1 MKNKLH
7 FLTNRLLLKVLIMGY
22 ISICSLGVTTLK
34 AQVNFT
40 QTLTADFNKGVFNNV
55 VAASDNVYL
64 QNSATDVGSWL
75 TATVLP
81 QTLAGHKTVTWN
93 DRYVY
98 MVGGFNN
105 TSYVNTVYVATIQS
119 GGISGWTAL
128 NALPTALRD
137 PAVLIGTN
145 TIYVLGGKNDTQVF
159 NTIYYAAI
167 NTDGTIG
174 AWQTSAVTLP
184 VNLWGHTATYMM
196 GAIYVI
202 GGSSSLTENTAL
214 NTVYYAKV
222 NALNT
227 LSAFVAGTNLP
238 TACNRHSTV
247 TYNSKLY
254 VLGGYNNSGTKANT
268 VYIATPGL
276 DGSTGAWSTGTNL
289 PVAISNHSSVVT
301 NGLITVM
308 AGAVGAT
315 LSNTVYFANA
325 DAVSLAWTT
334 SGNVMYDFTKDGSAF
349 TGNGQIYYG
358 GGSNLSGTP
367 IFNCRYANLT
377 LTSNFV
383 NHGVFVSNPFYEL
396 GAERVID
403 SIAFKKAYTAPA
415 NLQVT
420 YRTAGSDGIWGN
432 WTSLVTASPITL
444 GITKQY
450 LQYAAIL
457 TGSTTFNST
466 FNEMKLTTQGTQL
479 SGNLNS
485 TLTFTKA
492 ASPYW
497 ATADISFTA
506 GTHTF
511 QAGTT
516 ILFLPETGLS
526 VGQANVICSGTP
538 IDSVKFLSYNSEVGK
553 WDGIYFAPESDVSV
567 SSQFNYTL
575 ISNAGFG
582 SNDANLYCNQTNEPL
597 LSNCNINMADGTGIR
612 LETSNLIIQNSK
624 IQNGTGN
631 GLYLYN
637 SNPSLLNSIITN
649 NAGAGVY
656 FSSST
661 SLPNYTNTTISNNL
675 YAILYPNVN
684 VTLNNPLGTLTLT
697 NNTYNGICLPGGDIE
712 NSYRWNSLSF
722 PIIITNNLRVGKYY
736 STCRLTIEPG
746 NNIKVVAGKNMQIGF
761 NASYPYGG
769 ELYAIGGA
777 DSLIT
782 FTSLN
787 GVAGGWEGLYFYDL
801 SDAYSSTSVMDY
813 CVVEKGNAY
822 NMYIEN
828 TYQPSINHCTIRNAV
843 QDGLKFYGAYN
854 SVINSTIVNNGRYPA
869 YFSEVHTF
877 PTLNGN
883 TYLGNGINMIG
894 FSGGS
899 LTENRT
905 LQNDGIGYH
914 ILDNILIGRYYEFR
928 RLTIEPGLTLSFAN
942 GKGIQV
948 GYSAS
953 YPYGGE
959 LHAIGKADS
968 IITFTPYS
976 GTAGDWNGIYFHDL
990 SDYSGATNQLKYCIV
1005 QKAGAY
1011 NVLCENTGSVTLDH
1025 CLFANAVTDGL
1036 RYNASYG
1043 SFTNCTFNNNGRY
1056 PVNFLD
1062 WTSAPY
1068 HKNNTF
1074 SGNVVNLMA
1083 LSGGTYTENRTLLKD
1098 NAEYLVLGNITIGKY
1113 YTVSRLSVEPGIT
1126 LNFASG
1132 KYIKVGFSD
1141 GYPNGGELWSVGKAD
1156 STITYKPYTG
1166 IAGDWAGIYF
1176 ESRSNFGGAVSS
1188 LKYCNISK
1196 GNIFNVLAENTSQ
1209 PTIQYCNL
1217 TQAVGNGLNIVNSS
1231 PTVRN
1236 STFNYNT
1243 GYGILMDGSSTATI
1257 GNTSAYTN
1265 NILNNYG
1272 AYDLYN
1278 NTANNIDARY
1288 NFWGTGEST
1297 MAMYRVYDKS
1307 DNAAKGRIW
1316 QWPFEHVPSL
1326 LVTTTVMGGT
1336 VKYANAGAYPMM
1348 NAGLV
1353 VKDFANTTINSATAN
1368 GSGVYALPSMASGSY
1383 TMTVT
1388 PTVWG
1393 GINSTDALGIL
1404 NHFTQIIPLS
1414 GMKLAAADVNFSHS
1428 VNGTD
1433 ALLVMKRYSGQI
1445 STFPAGDYLYNYDTV
1460 IMNGSNVTGNIEVL
1474 CFGDVNASYTPAT
1487 KSTLSTGLVLE
1498 GTLQVES
1505 NTEFEFPVRL
1515 KAGMQ
1520 VGAISLGFYYPEQ
1533 YLEITGAKLAN
1544 GFSDF
1549 SWTAVDG
1556 LFKMGWCDR
1565 NTLDVND
1572 DEMVVILRMKSKD
1585 FSNLNAGIE
1594 LELFE
1599 DCEFADGLATPNDW
1613 EIVSI
1618 PSINAKS
1625 TGINTGYGLVG
1636 LSAYPNPLTNKSVV
1650 EFSLEKE
1657 GNVHISLLNSA
1668 GTFVKDLKNTELASG
1683 NHKVALDASNL
1694 KPGIYL
1700 LKIEITSNGQYRS
1713 DMIKVVVSN

>member
-1 MKNKLH
+1 MKNNLR
-7 FLTNRLLLKVLIMGY
+7 FTTNRL
-22 ISICSLGVTTLK
+22 TLK
-34 AQVNFT
+34 TLFMGFVSILAMGITSLMAQVNFT
-40 QTLTADFNKGVFNNV
+40 QTLNADFNKGVFNNV

-81 QTLAGHKTVTWN
+81 QTLAGHKTVSWN

-119 GGISGWTAL
+119 GGITGWTAL

-137 PAVLIGTN
+137 PAVVIGTN
-145 TIYVLGGKNDTQVF
+145 TIYVIGGKNDTQVF

-174 AWQTSAVTLP
+174 AWQTSSVTLP

-227 LSAFVAGTNLP
+227 LSAFVSGTSLP
-238 TACNRHSTV
+238 TACNRHSAL

-254 VLGGYNNSGTKANT
+254 VLGGYNNSGTKVNT

-325 DAVSLAWTT
+325 DAVSLAWST
-334 SGNVMYDFTKDGSAF
+334 SANVLYDYTKDGSAF
-349 TGNGQIYYG
+349 SGNGQLYYAG
-358 GGSNLSGTP
+358 GANLSGTP
-367 IFNCRYANLT
+367 IFNCRYANLAM
-377 LTSNFV
+377 TSNFV
-383 NHGVFVSNPFYEL
+383 NHGVFVSNPFFEL
-396 GAERVID
+396 GGERIID
-403 SIAFKKAYTAPA
+403 SIAFKKAFTAPA

-432 WTSLVTASPITL
+432 WTSLVTASPIIL

-497 ATADISFTA
+497 ATSDISFTG

-511 QAGTT
+511 QAGST
-516 ILFLPETGLS
+516 ILFLPETGLN
-526 VGQANVICSGTP
+526 VGQANVVCNGTAV
-538 IDSVKFLSYNSEVGK
+538 DSVKFLSYNSEVGK

-567 SSQFNYTL
+567 SSQFNYTV

-582 SNDANLYCNQTNEPL
+582 SNDANLFCDQTNEPL
-597 LSNCNINMADGTGIR
+597 LSNCNINRAEGTGIR
-612 LETSNLIIQNSK
+612 LETSNLVIQNSK

-637 SNPSLLNSIITN
+637 SNPSLINSTITN
-649 NAGAGVY
+649 NTNAGVY
-656 FSSST
+656 LSSAT
-661 SLPNYTNTTISNNL
+661 SLPNYSNTTISNNL
-675 YAILYPNVN
+675 YALFYPTVSI
-684 VTLNNPLGTLTLT
+684 TLTEHLGTLTLT
-697 NNTYNGICLPGGDIE
+697 NNTYNGVCLPGGDVE
-712 NSYRWNSLSF
+712 SNYRWNSLSF

-736 STCRLTIEPG
+736 SSCRLTIEPG
-746 NNIKVVAGKNMQIGF
+746 NTIKMLAGKNIQIGF
-761 NASYPYGG
+761 YAGYPYSG

-782 FTSLN
+782 FTSFN
-787 GVAGGWEGLYFYDL
+787 GTAGGWEGLYFNDL
-801 SDAYSSTSVMDY
+801 SDSYTSTSVLYY
-813 CVVEKGNAY
+813 CVVEKANAY
-822 NMYIEN
+822 NLFIEN
-828 TYQPSINHCTIRNAV
+828 TNQPSINHCTIRNAV
-843 QDGLKFYGAYN
+843 QDGIKFYGAYN
-854 SVINSTIVNNGRYPA
+854 ALTNSTVANNGRYPL

-877 PTLNGN
+877 PVLSGN
-883 TYLGNGINMIG
+883 TYSGNGINMIG

-899 LTENRT
+899 MTDSRT

-914 ILDNILIGRYYEFR
+914 ILDNIMVGKYYTFC
-928 RLTIEPGLTLSFAN
+928 RLTIEPGLTLSFAP
-942 GKGIQV
+942 GKKIQV
-948 GYSAS
+948 GYPDG
-953 YPYGGE
+953 YPFGGE
-959 LHAIGKADS
+959 LYAIGKADS

-976 GTAGDWNGIYFHDL
+976 GIAGDWNGIYFHDF
-990 SDYSGATNQLKYCIV
+990 SDFSGATNQLKYCIV
-1005 QKAGAY
+1005 QKANAY
-1011 NVLCENTGSVTLDH
+1011 NILCENTSSVTLDN
-1025 CLFANAVTDGL
+1025 CTFSNAVTDGL
-1036 RYNASYG
+1036 RYNASSG
-1043 SFTNCTFNNNGRY
+1043 SFTNCTFSNNGRY

-1068 HKNNTF
+1068 HKYNTF
-1074 SGNVVNLMA
+1074 SGNVLNMLA
-1083 LSGGTYTENRTLLKD
+1083 LSGGTYSENRTLLKD
-1098 NAEYLVLGNITIGKY
+1098 NADYLVLGNITIGKY
-1113 YTVSRLSVEPGIT
+1113 YSVCRLTVEPGNT

-1132 KYIKVGFSD
+1132 KNIQVGYAA
-1141 GYPNGGELWSVGKAD
+1141 GYPYGGELWSVGKAD
-1156 STITYKPYTG
+1156 STITYAPYTG
-1166 IAGDWAGIYF
+1166 IAGDWNGIYF
-1176 ESRSNFGGAVSS
+1176 HDLSDYGGAVSS
-1188 LKYCNISK
+1188 LKYSNIRK
-1196 GNIFNVLAENTSQ
+1196 GNIYNVLAENTTQ
-1209 PTIQYCNL
+1209 PTIQYCNIN
-1217 TQAVGNGLNIVNSS
+1217 QAVGNGLNIVNSS
-1231 PTVRN
+1231 PAIRN
-1236 STFNYNT
+1236 STFDYNT
-1243 GYGILMDGSSTATI
+1243 AYGIYLDGSSTPTL

-1265 NILNNYG
+1265 NFLNNYG
-1272 AYDLYN
+1272 SYDLYN
-1278 NTANNIDARY
+1278 NTANTIDARY
-1288 NFWGTGEST
+1288 NFWGTGDST
-1297 MAMYRVYDKS
+1297 MAMYRIYDKS
-1307 DNAAKGRIW
+1307 DNAAKGRVYIG
-1316 QWPFEHVPSL
+1316 PFAQVPSL
-1326 LVTTTVMGGT
+1326 FTSATIMGGT
-1336 VKYANAGAYPMM
+1336 VKYSSASAYPMM

-1353 VKDFANTTINSATAN
+1353 VKDFGNATINSTTAN
-1368 GSGVYALPSMASGSY
+1368 GSGVYTLPSMASGNY
-1383 TMTVT
+1383 KMTVT

-1393 GINSTDALGIL
+1393 GVNSTDALAIL
-1404 NHFTQIIPLS
+1404 NHFAQTIPIS
-1414 GMKLAAADVNFSHS
+1414 GIKLAAADVNFSHS

-1433 ALLVMKRYSGQI
+1433 ALLVLKRFANQI

-1460 IMNGSNVTGNIEVL
+1460 IINGSNVTGNIEVL
-1474 CFGDVNASYTPAT
+1474 CFGDVNASYAPAS
-1487 KSTLSTGLVLE
+1487 KSALSSGLVLE

-1515 KAGMQ
+1515 KTGMQ

-1533 YLEITGAKLAN
+1533 YLEIVGAKLAN
-1544 GFSDF
+1544 GYNDF

-1572 DEMVVILRMKSKD
+1572 DEIVVILRMKAKD
-1585 FSNLNAGIE
+1585 LSNLNVGIE
-1594 LELFE
+1594 LEMYE
-1599 DCEFADGLATPNDW
+1599 DCEFADGLATPNNW
-1613 EIVSI
+1613 QIVSI
-1618 PSINAKS
+1618 PTINAKAI
-1625 TGINTGYGLVG
+1625 GIDDGSKLVG
-1636 LSAYPNPLTNKSVV
+1636 LSVYPNPITLKSVI

-1700 LKIEITSNGQYRS
+1700 LKIEITSNGQYSS